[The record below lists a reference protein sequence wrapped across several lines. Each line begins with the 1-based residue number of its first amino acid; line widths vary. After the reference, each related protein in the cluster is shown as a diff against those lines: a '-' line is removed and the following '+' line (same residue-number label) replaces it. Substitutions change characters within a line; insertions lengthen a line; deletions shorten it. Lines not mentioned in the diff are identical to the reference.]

1 MNSEDLNIKYFI
13 AEQGRKCDLD
23 VLIHD
28 KKEIIKK
35 VVARHGFDEH
45 LDILTKEK
53 NYKINQIINRL
64 RGKRE

>member
-1 MNSEDLNIKYFI
+1 MH
-13 AEQGRKCDLD
+13 KCDLG

-28 KKEIIKK
+28 KNETIKK

-53 NYKINQIINRL
+53 NHKINQIINRL